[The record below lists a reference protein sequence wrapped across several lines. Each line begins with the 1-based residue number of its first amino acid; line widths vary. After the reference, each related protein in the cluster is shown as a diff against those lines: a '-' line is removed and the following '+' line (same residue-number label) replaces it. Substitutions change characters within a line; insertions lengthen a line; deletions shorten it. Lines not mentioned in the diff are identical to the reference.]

1 MNRKSKTTTKVE
13 KEDLVEKLLATAKTG
28 PSLWELDNIVWNE
41 RTTDPWVLLEF
52 LKRIQFLRS
61 SSKTENEVIELELLE
76 KLALDLDEEE
86 CQTLLS
92 NTEEIAHQT
101 FIENLARQSALE
113 VLCNDQISLETMRT
127 TCKLSPN
134 DFILASKRSP
144 DLINAIRELVIQGET
159 LSGDV
164 AGA

>member
-1 MNRKSKTTTKVE
+1 MNKKSKVE
-13 KEDLVEKLLATAKTG
+13 KTDLVKKLLSCAKNG

-41 RTTDPWVLLEF
+41 RTTDPKVLLEF
-52 LKRIQFLRS
+52 LQRIDTLRNTPQ
-61 SSKTENEVIELELLE
+61 KTDSENQELEILE

-92 NTEEIAHQT
+92 NSEEIAHQT

-113 VLCNDQISLETMRT
+113 VLCNDKFSIETMRI

-134 DFILASKRSP
+134 DFILVSKRSQ
-144 DLINAIRELVIQGET
+144 DLINSIRELVIQGET
-159 LSGDV
+159 LSSDV